1 MNNFES
7 EFFAAGASFDACIIN
22 ADEPLLA
29 NVETENLTSSIL
41 YSTDAS
47 QIHGVFVAGKLIQK
61 DEKYQ
66 RIKAAFIDCVRKFR

>member
-1 MNNFES
+1 MNNFQT
-7 EFFAAGASFDACIIN
+7 EFFAVGASFDACIIN

-29 NVETENLTSSIL
+29 NVRPENLTSSIL
-41 YSTDAS
+41 YSTAAS
-47 QIHGVFVAGKLIQK
+47 QIYGAFVAGKLIQK